1 MIWTELIE
9 QSIKD
14 IIESIAHCDFKDL
27 KPDTI

>member
-14 IIESIAHCDFKDL
+14 IIESISHCDSEDL